1 MPPVRPASQGG
12 APPPWPHVTAMHRSL
27 AFPILAAVLSLGVPT
42 PSHADTSATLATAI
56 NLPRGPASIEGLG
69 TGYEVGPA
77 DGLPALSFPLE
88 VPPGRAGLV
97 PELALHYHPGA
108 GVDLLGLGWSLR
120 LPAIE
125 RSLRHGVPRYDEGDV
140 WTLKNLGDGEELTVV
155 SPGVLRQRIEQGPPV
170 FVAENPDGSMTARTT
185 GGTRYL
191 FGLTA
196 DARLARDGDVFRLE
210 LSAVVDPH
218 GNRIDFTYAHQ
229 GGSDPPLL
237 AHIAWNDG
245 AAALHF
251 DYELRPDPVI
261 TRAPG
266 FRSVLGHRLAAIR
279 TEAGG
284 APVRT
289 TRLRYART
297 PAVPSSQLVEIAT
310 AAADGTALAPLRF
323 EYTAPGDA
331 LESFD
336 LADVPALDP
345 TSVGRAW
352 VDVDGDALP
361 DLLEGQPGAWR
372 HRRNLGGEA
381 LAPWTEL
388 QNAPAAAIGPTA
400 RFADLTGDGVQDVLE
415 RPGQGDGFVF
425 LGGGSAPY
433 EASAALTLDVS
444 FDLSDPR
451 VALVD
456 LNLDGR
462 IDILRHDEGDAW
474 ALLQQWDGP
483 GFHDAEPVPPPPAG
497 LRLGDPGVQLADMDG
512 DRLPDLVRIMQAE
525 QRVLVAASTGFG
537 FFEDAADMSAIPA
550 MTEQDRWELADVNGD
565 GAADLVRV
573 GHDAVALWINQ
584 LDGDF
589 ASAGAPSWPA
599 LDPGEVVILSD
610 VDGSGTV
617 DILRAQTNGSGPW
630 RYWSLARERPGLLE
644 SQENG
649 LGYRVTMHYQ
659 PAARLAAE
667 DAAAGSPWPSTPP
680 SAAVVLVD
688 TVESDAD
695 TWTRTTHYHPRDGW
709 HDPERGELRGFAEH
723 TAVRDG
729 DNYSSTA
736 IVTRRYDLGRED
748 EARGLQLVEE
758 VTADPDAVLV
768 RTVHT
773 VETETPLVG
782 IRIARRT
789 ATDAYHVERGPENLA
804 ARVRT
809 EWDHDAAGNIVEE
822 RAMGRVD
829 PNTGADLPGD
839 ERITTTAYAV
849 PTAADGPQSL
859 PAEVV
864 VTDGDG
870 VQVSA
875 TRTYYDGE
883 PEQGLPLGHVARR
896 GLVVRAETWTDGENW
911 LLSLRQTHDIHGNVT
926 RIRDA
931 EGGTLERDYDD
942 AGLFPVEERLLADDG
957 ALVTRATWDRRHGHP
972 LTVTAPSGATTQA
985 IYDGLGRLVAE
996 VRPGDTAIR
1005 PTVRHRYFV
1014 DGSTE
1019 RPAIVTERRRISC
1032 EDDVELEVTQLDG
1045 LGRLQARVTSD
1056 DPGTA
1061 AVLAEGRA
1069 YDATGTIAETIEGE
1083 ALPAAALTP
1092 GVRVTLP
1099 AGTPSAQT
1107 WRDALGRVTASRD
1120 ADGLESLTRYGPLAQ
1135 DDLGNEDIHPAP
1147 PYSVSPERRE
1157 FDGLGRVVAHVAVLP
1172 DRRIVHR
1179 YEHDAAGRLRAHI
1192 DPEGHASNYTHDGA
1206 GRLLRVDSL
1215 DAGILLQSY
1224 SASGQL
1230 TERRDAT
1237 GARVLWTYDR
1247 IGRLLTERTLDP
1259 AGALTSEVRYTYDRS
1274 QDSAAAYSRGK
1285 LTAIQDDAGRLAFD
1299 HDARGR
1305 IVRMTREFGAH
1316 AGPVKLVHG
1325 ADYDAQDRVLAE
1337 HFPGGTELRR
1347 EYTARGLEAP
1357 LAGWIT
1363 AATYDARGRWTT
1375 HEFAGGV
1382 RNARVLDHTGRLQSH
1397 RVTRRDVDLLHNTH
1411 TYDVAGL
1418 LADTE
1423 AHHAPDQSQ
1432 HFVYDDLH
1440 HLTRAQGLYGVQTWA
1455 YADDDNLIHSSGADY
1470 SYDGPQPHAVTAAR
1484 GQTFAYDPAGRLAA
1498 VSGAGPVPAGTWQTD
1513 PHGRVQSFTTASGER
1528 TEHVYDHA
1536 GAEAIRREFTASG
1549 ELKHETLYFS
1559 KQVEVRDGRLVRWI
1573 WWNDERLAETTTQL
1587 PKSDAAPAPIPAA
1600 AWAALLMV
1608 ALALIGAGWRPRR
1621 PWPRLVR
1628 PARLA
1633 GQLAL
1638 FVLAALSC
1646 QSDEGSARPLL
1657 PDEHTR
1663 YHVPDRLGSAALV
1676 LDHHGEP
1683 IARDTHDPYGASAL
1697 AWRAE
1702 GERGPDYRFTGAEDT
1717 PASGAVVLGA
1727 RHYLPALGRWSTPDP
1742 YYLHNPAAHLD
1753 RPGERNLYRYAA
1765 NNPVQ
1770 HIDPTGHGWASWLV
1784 KGVVRIFKGASKAD
1798 EVASVVEDAAII
1810 VSRNSSFGAR
1820 VLSAL
1825 SLGTEYLPV
1834 SVGDI
1839 KDGVRWLRSSDNA
1852 ADAAGSMRL
1861 GGYRELRGGTGNQSH
1876 HIIQD
1881 KAAEGLPRYNRDAA
1895 PAVQLQGSTKEIG
1908 SQHYKATAIQREAGG
1923 GTYAAERRIGYKAL
1937 RAAGL
1942 SAEQSR
1948 QAIEF
1953 ADRYF
1958 QGIGV
1963 TPSTPTNIPKNR
1975 R

>member
-1 MPPVRPASQGG
+1 
-12 APPPWPHVTAMHRSL
+12 MHRSL
-27 AFPILAAVLSLGVPT
+27 VFPILVAALALGVPN

-88 VPPGRAGLV
+88 LPPGRAGLV

-108 GVDLLGLGWSLR
+108 GADVLGLGWSLR

-125 RSLRHGVPRYDEGDV
+125 RSLRRGVPRYDEDDV
-140 WTLKNLGDGEELTVV
+140 WTLKNLGDGEELTLV
-155 SPGVLRQRIEQGPPV
+155 SPGILRQRIEQGPPV
-170 FVAENPDGSMTARTT
+170 VVTENPDGSMTARTT
-185 GGTRYL
+185 DGTRYL

-196 DARLARDGDVFRLE
+196 DARLVRDGDVFRLE

-218 GNRIDFTYAHQ
+218 GNRIDFAHAHQ
-229 GGSDPPLL
+229 DGSDPPLL
-237 AHIAWNDG
+237 ARITWNDG
-245 AAALHF
+245 AAAVHF
-251 DYELRPDPVI
+251 DYELRPDFVV

-266 FRSVLGHRLAAIR
+266 FRSVLGHRLIAIR
-279 TEAGG
+279 TETGG

-289 TRLRYART
+289 TQLRYART
-297 PAVPSSQLVEIAT
+297 PTVPSSQLSEILT
-310 AAADGTALAPLRF
+310 VAADGTALAPLRF
-323 EYTAPGDA
+323 EYTASDNA
-331 LESFD
+331 LERFD
-336 LADVPALDP
+336 LADAPALDP
-345 TSVGRAW
+345 TAASRAW

-361 DLLEGQPGAWR
+361 DLLEGQPGTWR

-381 LAPWTEL
+381 LAPWTNL

-400 RFADLTGDGVQDVLE
+400 RFADLTGDGVQDLLE

-425 LGGGSAPY
+425 LGGGAAPF
-433 EASAALTLDVS
+433 EASATLTLDVS
-444 FDLSDPR
+444 FDLTDPR

-462 IDILRHDEGDAW
+462 IDILHHDEGDAW
-474 ALLQQWDGP
+474 ALLQRWDGP
-483 GFHDAEPVPPPPAG
+483 GFHAAEPVPPPPAG
-497 LRLGDPGVQLADMDG
+497 LRLGDPGVQVADMDG

-525 QRVLVAASTGFG
+525 QRVLVAPSAGFG
-537 FFEDAADMSAIPA
+537 FFEDPADMSVVPA
-550 MTEQDRWELADVNGD
+550 MAETDRWELADMNGD

-573 GHDAVALWINQ
+573 GHDAAALWVNQ
-584 LDGDF
+584 LDGTY
-589 ASAGAPSWPA
+589 AAVGEHPWPA
-599 LDPGEVVILSD
+599 LGTDEVIILSD

-617 DILRAQTNGSGPW
+617 DILRIDPHGPGTW
-630 RYWSLARERPGLLE
+630 PYWSLARERPGLLQ

-649 LGYRVTMHYQ
+649 LGYRVTMHYR
-659 PAARLAAE
+659 PAAQLAAE
-667 DAAAGSPWPSTPP
+667 DAAAGAPWSSTPP
-680 SAAVVLVD
+680 SAAIVLVD
-688 TVESDAD
+688 AVESDAD
-695 TWTRTTHYHPRDGW
+695 AWTRTTHYHPKGGW

-723 TAVRDG
+723 TSLRDG

-748 EARGLQLVEE
+748 DARGLQLLEE
-758 VTADPDAVLV
+758 VTADPDGVLV
-768 RTVHT
+768 RTQHT
-773 VETETPLVG
+773 IETETLTPGV
-782 IRIARRT
+782 RAARRT
-789 ATDAYHVERGPENLA
+789 ATDTYHVERGPENAA
-804 ARVRT
+804 ARTRT

-829 PNTGADLPGD
+829 RTSGADLPGD
-839 ERITTTAYAV
+839 ERITTTSYAI
-849 PTAADGPQSL
+849 PTDPDGPHNL
-859 PAEVV
+859 PAEIV

-875 TRTYYDGE
+875 TRTYYDGD
-883 PEQGLPLGHVARR
+883 PEQGLPLGQVARR
-896 GLVVRAETWTDGENW
+896 GLVARALTWTDGENW
-911 LLSLRQTHDIHGNVT
+911 LPSLRQTHDIYGNVT

-931 EGGTLERDYDD
+931 EGGTLERDYD
-942 AGLFPVEERLLADDG
+942 ASGLFPVEERLLADDG
-957 ALVTRATWDRRHGHP
+957 ALVTRATWDPRHGHP

-985 IYDGLGRLVAE
+985 VYDGLGRLIAE
-996 VRPGDTAIR
+996 VRPGDTADR
-1005 PTVRHRYFV
+1005 PTVRHRYFL

-1019 RPAIVTERRRISC
+1019 RPAILTERRRISG

-1045 LGRLQARVTSD
+1045 LGRLQARVTPD
-1056 DPGTA
+1056 DSGTA
-1061 AVLAEGRA
+1061 AVLAEARV
-1069 YDATGTIAETIEGE
+1069 YDAAGTVAETIEGE
-1083 ALPAAALTP
+1083 TLPAAALTP
-1092 GVRVTLP
+1092 GIRVTLP
-1099 AGTPSAQT
+1099 AASPRTQT
-1107 WRDALGRVTASRD
+1107 WRDALGRVTATRD
-1120 ADGLESLTRYGPLAQ
+1120 ADGHESLTRYSPLAQ
-1135 DDLGNEDIHPAP
+1135 VELDNEDIHPAP
-1147 PYSVSPERRE
+1147 PYSTTPERRE
-1157 FDGLGRVVAHVAVLP
+1157 FDGLGRVVAQIAVLP

-1179 YEHDAAGRLRAHI
+1179 YEHDAADRLQAHI

-1215 DAGILLQSY
+1215 DAGTVLQSF
-1224 SASGQL
+1224 SAAGQL

-1247 IGRLLTERTLDP
+1247 IGRLLTERALDP
-1259 AGALTSEVRYTYDRS
+1259 AGTLTSEVRYTYDRS
-1274 QDSAAAYSRGK
+1274 EPAAPYSRGK
-1285 LTAIQDDAGRLAFD
+1285 LTAVQDAAGHLAFE

-1305 IVRMTREFGAH
+1305 IVRVTREFAAH
-1316 AGPVKLVHG
+1316 AGPVKLVHSTE
-1325 ADYDAQDRVLAE
+1325 YDAQNRVLHE
-1337 HFPGGTELRR
+1337 VFPDGTELRR

-1357 LAGWIT
+1357 LTGWIT
-1363 AATYDARGRWTT
+1363 AATYDPRGRWTA
-1375 HEFAGGV
+1375 HEFASGI

-1397 RVTRRDVDLLHNTH
+1397 RVTRRDVDLLDNTH

-1418 LADTE
+1418 LTDTE

-1432 HFVYDDLH
+1432 HFAYDDLH
-1440 HLTRAQGLYGVQTWA
+1440 RLTRAQGLYGIQTWA
-1455 YADDDNLIHSSGADY
+1455 YSDDDNLLHSSGADY
-1470 SYDGPQPHAVTAAR
+1470 RYDGPQPHVVTAAR
-1484 GQTFAYDPAGRLAA
+1484 DQTFAYDPAGRLAS
-1498 VSGAGPVPAGTWQTD
+1498 VSGAGRVPAGTWHTD

-1528 TEHVYDHA
+1528 TEHIYDHA
-1536 GAEAIRREFTASG
+1536 GTEAIRREFTASG

-1559 KQVEVRDGRLVRWI
+1559 KQVEIRDGRLVRWI

-1587 PKSDAAPAPIPAA
+1587 PKPGTSSAPIPAA

-1621 PWPRLVR
+1621 PWTRLVR

-1633 GQLAL
+1633 GQLAI

-1646 QSDEGSARPLL
+1646 QQDGDDAHPLL

-1663 YHVPDRLGSAALV
+1663 YHVADRLGSAALV
-1676 LDHHGEP
+1676 LDHQGEP
-1683 IARDTHDPYGASAL
+1683 IARDSNDPYGAPAL
-1697 AWRAE
+1697 AWRAD

-1727 RHYLPALGRWSTPDP
+1727 RHYLPALGRWSSPDP

-1770 HIDPTGHGWASWLV
+1770 HIDPTGHGWASWLI
-1784 KGVVRIFKGASKAD
+1784 KGAVRIFKGASKAD
-1798 EVASVVEDAAII
+1798 EVVSVVEDAAII
-1810 VSRNSSFGAR
+1810 VGRNSSFGAR

-1852 ADAAGSMRL
+1852 ADAASSVRL
-1861 GGYRELRGGTGNQSH
+1861 GGYRELRGSPGHQSH
-1876 HIIQD
+1876 HIIQN
-1881 KAAEGLPRYNRDAA
+1881 KAVKDLPDYNRDMA
-1895 PAVQLQGSTKEIG
+1895 PAVRLQGSTGDIG

-1923 GTYAAERRIGYKAL
+1923 GTYAAERRVGYKAL

-1975 R
+1975 K

>member
-1 MPPVRPASQGG
+1 
-12 APPPWPHVTAMHRSL
+12 MHRSL
-27 AFPILAAVLSLGVPT
+27 AFPILVAALALGVPN

-97 PELALHYHPGA
+97 LELALHYHPGA
-108 GVDLLGLGWSLR
+108 GVDVLGLGWSLR

-125 RSLRHGVPRYDEGDV
+125 RSLRRGVPRYDGGDV
-140 WTLKNLGDGEELTVV
+140 WTLKNLGDGEELVLV
-155 SPGVLRQRIEQGPPV
+155 SPGVLRQRIEQGLPV
-170 FVAENPDGSMTARTT
+170 VVTENPDGSMTVRTT
-185 GGTRYL
+185 DGTRYL
-191 FGLTA
+191 FGLTT
-196 DARLARDGDVFRLE
+196 DARLAQDGDVFRLE
-210 LSAVVDPH
+210 LSAIADPH
-218 GNRIDFTYAHQ
+218 GNRIDFTYSRQ
-229 GGSDPPLL
+229 DGSDPPLL
-237 AHIAWNDG
+237 ASIAWNDG
-245 AAALHF
+245 SAAVHF
-251 DYELRPDPVI
+251 DYETRPDPVV

-266 FRSVLGHRLAAIR
+266 FRSMLSHRLAAVR

-289 TRLRYART
+289 TQLRYART
-297 PAVPSSQLVEIAT
+297 PAVPSSQLAEVIT
-310 AAADGTALAPLRF
+310 VAADGTALAPLRF

-331 LESFD
+331 LERFE
-336 LADVPALDP
+336 LADAPALDP
-345 TSVGRAW
+345 TAAGRAW

-381 LAPWTEL
+381 LASWQDL

-400 RFADLTGDGVQDVLE
+400 RFADLTGDGVQDLLD

-425 LGGGSAPY
+425 LGGGVAPY
-433 EASAALTLDVS
+433 EASATVTVDVS
-444 FDLSDPR
+444 FDLTDPR

-462 IDILRHDEGDAW
+462 IDILRHDDGDAW
-474 ALLQQWDGP
+474 ALLQRWNAP
-483 GFHDAEPVPPPPAG
+483 GFHAAEPVPPPPAG
-497 LRLGDPGVQLADMDG
+497 LRLGDPDVQLADMDG
-512 DRLPDLVRIMQAE
+512 DRLPDLVRVMQAE
-525 QRVLVAASTGFG
+525 HRVLVAASAGFG
-537 FFEDAADMSAIPA
+537 FFEDAADMSGVPTMAE
-550 MTEQDRWELADVNGD
+550 TDRWELADVNGD
-565 GAADLVRV
+565 GAADLVRI
-573 GHDAVALWINQ
+573 GQDATALWVNQ
-584 LDGDF
+584 LDGTY
-589 ASAGAPSWPA
+589 AAAGEHPWPA
-599 LDPGEVVILSD
+599 LGAGEVVLLSD

-617 DILRAQTNGSGPW
+617 DILRAQTDGPAPW
-630 RYWSLARERPGLLE
+630 HYWSLARERPGLLQ

-649 LGYRVTMHYQ
+649 LGYRVTMHYRPTAQ
-659 PAARLAAE
+659 LAAE
-667 DAAAGSPWPSTPP
+667 DAAAGAPWPSTPP
-680 SAAVVLVD
+680 SASVVLVD
-688 TVESDAD
+688 TVESDGDA
-695 TWTRTTHYHPRDGW
+695 WTRTTHYHPRDGW
-709 HDPERGELRGFAEH
+709 HDPDRGELRGFAEH
-723 TAVRDG
+723 THTQGGDG
-729 DNYSSTA
+729 YTA
-736 IVTRRYDLGRED
+736 TTITTRRYDLGRDD
-748 EARGLQLVEE
+748 EARGLQLLEE
-758 VTADPDAVLV
+758 TTADPDGVLV
-768 RTVHT
+768 RTVNT
-773 VETETPLVG
+773 VETETPLPGV
-782 IRIARRT
+782 RAARRS
-789 ATDAYHVERGPENLA
+789 ATDTYHVEHGPESAA

-829 PNTGADLPGD
+829 PKTGADLPGD
-839 ERITTTAYAV
+839 ERITTTTYAT
-849 PTAADGPQSL
+849 PTNPDGPQNL
-859 PAEVV
+859 PAEVL

-870 VQVSA
+870 IQVSA

-883 PEQGLPLGHVARR
+883 PEQGLPLGQVVRR
-896 GLVVRAETWTDGENW
+896 GLVARAETWTDGEHW
-911 LLSLRQTHDIHGNVT
+911 LLSLRQAHDVHGNVT

-957 ALVTRATWDRRHGHP
+957 ALVTRATWDPRHGHP
-972 LTVTAPSGATTQA
+972 RTVTAPSGATTEA
-985 IYDGLGRLVAE
+985 VYDGLGRLVAE
-996 VRPGDTAIR
+996 VRPGDTADR
-1005 PTVRHRYFV
+1005 PTVRYRYFL

-1019 RPAIVTERRRISC
+1019 RPAIVTERRRISG
-1032 EDDVELEVTQLDG
+1032 EDAVELEVTQLDG
-1045 LGRLQARVTSD
+1045 LGRLQARVTPD
-1056 DPGTA
+1056 DSGTA
-1061 AVLAEGRA
+1061 SVLAEGRVF
-1069 YDATGTIAETIEGE
+1069 DAAGAVAEAIEGE
-1083 ALPAAALTP
+1083 ALAAAALTP
-1092 GVRVTLP
+1092 GVRVPLP
-1099 AGTPSAQT
+1099 ADAPRTQT
-1107 WRDALGRVTASRD
+1107 WRDALGRVTATRD
-1120 ADGLESLTRYGPLAQ
+1120 ADGHESLTRYGPLAQ
-1135 DDLGNEDIHPAP
+1135 DDHDNEDIHPAP

-1157 FDGLGRVVAHVAVLP
+1157 FDGLGRVVAQIAVLP

-1215 DAGILLQSY
+1215 DAGIVLQSF
-1224 SASGQL
+1224 SAAGQL

-1247 IGRLLTERTLDP
+1247 VGRLLTERALDP

-1274 QDSAAAYSRGK
+1274 QDPAALYSRGK
-1285 LTAIQDDAGRLAFD
+1285 LTAVLDAAGHIAFD

-1305 IVRMTREFGAH
+1305 IVRVTREFAAH

-1325 ADYDAQDRVLAE
+1325 TEYDAQDRVLRE
-1337 HFPGGTELRR
+1337 VFPDGTELRR

-1357 LAGWIT
+1357 LAGWIS
-1363 AATYDARGRWTT
+1363 AATYDPRGRWID
-1375 HEFAGGV
+1375 HEFASDV
-1382 RNARVLDHTGRLQSH
+1382 RNARVLDHTGRLRSH

-1418 LADTE
+1418 LAGTE

-1432 HFVYDDLH
+1432 QFDYDDLH
-1440 HLTRAQGLYGVQTWA
+1440 RLTRAQGLYGVQTWA
-1455 YADDDNLIHSSGADY
+1455 YADDDNLTRSGDADFT
-1470 SYDGPQPHAVTAAR
+1470 YDGPQPHAVTGAR
-1484 GQTFAYDPAGRLAA
+1484 GQSFAYDPAGRLAT
-1498 VSGAGPVPAGTWQTD
+1498 VSGAGPVPAGTWRAD
-1513 PHGRVQSFTTASGER
+1513 PQGRVQSFTTASGER

-1549 ELKHETLYFS
+1549 DLEHETLYFS
-1559 KQVEVRDGRLVRWI
+1559 KQVEIRDGQLVRWI
-1573 WWNDERLAETTTQL
+1573 WWNDERVAETTTQF
-1587 PKSDAAPAPIPAA
+1587 PEPDKGPAPLSAA
-1600 AWAALLMV
+1600 ALVGLLLV
-1608 ALALIGAGWRPRR
+1608 ALALTRAGWRPRR
-1621 PWPRLVR
+1621 PWPRLAR
-1628 PARLA
+1628 PVRLA
-1633 GQLAL
+1633 GQLAI

-1646 QSDEGSARPLL
+1646 QHDEGGRPLL

-1663 YHVPDRLGSAALV
+1663 YHVSDRLGSAALI
-1676 LDHHGEP
+1676 LDHQGAP
-1683 IARDTHDPYGASAL
+1683 IARDAHDPYGAPAF

-1727 RHYLPALGRWSTPDP
+1727 RHYLPALGRWSSPDP

-1770 HIDPTGHGWASWLV
+1770 HIDPTGHGWVSWGI
-1784 KGVVRIFKGASKAD
+1784 KIGKGAWKWVTKGYDKVD
-1798 EVASVVEDAAII
+1798 EFSGMVDDAATI
-1810 VSRNSSFGAR
+1810 VSTEAGIGSR

-1825 SLGTEYLPV
+1825 SLGSEILPI
-1834 SVGDI
+1834 SAGDI
-1839 KDGVRWLRSSDNA
+1839 KDGYRWIRGGDKIL
-1852 ADAAGSMRL
+1852 DAAAASRTSSVRL
-1861 GGYRELRGGTGNQSH
+1861 GGYRELRGSPGHQSH

-1881 KAAEGLPRYNRDAA
+1881 KAVDGLQDYDRNVA
-1895 PAVQLQGSTKEIG
+1895 PSIRLQGKATEIG

-1937 RAAGL
+1937 RAAGV
-1942 SAEQSR
+1942 SPEQSR
-1948 QAIEF
+1948 RAIEF

-1975 R
+1975 P